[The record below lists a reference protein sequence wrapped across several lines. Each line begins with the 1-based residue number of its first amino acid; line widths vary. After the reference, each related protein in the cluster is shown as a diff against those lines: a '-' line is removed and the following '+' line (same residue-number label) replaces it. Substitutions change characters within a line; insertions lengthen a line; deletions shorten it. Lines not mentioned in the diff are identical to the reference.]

1 MVAISSYLCGG
12 GRPFTTVQQVFII
25 EHLFYCNRLKAF
37 ASKLFS
43 IGTSV
48 ENGILLIVD

>member
-1 MVAISSYLCGG
+1 MVAISSPLRCV

-37 ASKLFS
+37 TSNALS